1 MECIET
7 RSPTEG
13 GVDDDRDDPLLLAR
27 DYRPAIGSRES
38 FTWIILKT
46 VLCLSWASKE
56 MFYCNKKLEVAKP
69 CHECCEGLTL
79 TQIRASY
86 IKNLEQ
92 RFVDDKSKKN
102 AF

>member
-1 MECIET
+1 MD
-7 RSPTEG
+7 G
-13 GVDDDRDDPLLLAR
+13 DRDDPLLLAR

-46 VLCLSWASKE
+46 VLCLSWTSKE

-79 TQIRASY
+79 TQIR
-86 IKNLEQ
+86 LPT
-92 RFVDDKSKKN
+92 
-102 AF
+102 

>member
-79 TQIRASY
+79 TQIR
-86 IKNLEQ
+86 LPT
-92 RFVDDKSKKN
+92 
-102 AF
+102 